1 MKFYKLIL
9 IILIVFLK
17 TGNVLSNTSI
27 FDVNNIKITKN
38 NKASNQTIADQ
49 AIKKGFKK
57 LLKKILLK
65 EDSNKL
71 RELKLSE
78 IKELVTF
85 YQVSNKMNDNNSLD
99 ITSFNISFD
108 KYKIHNL
115 FYKFNI
121 SYSEITNKELF
132 ILPILK
138 KNNKIFI
145 YNQNFFY
152 DQWNKNFEKEL
163 IEFILPLE
171 NIEIIQNIN
180 INKNNL
186 LNINLNNLFV
196 EYAGKNLALV
206 IIEDETFKKEKIYLK
221 TKILGKNFVKNIN
234 IEKLALNEE
243 QFYTKIISS
252 VKKEITNLVKS
263 QNLID
268 IRVPSFLNAQLKLS
282 KKNNLVELNKRLK
295 KIQLIEQVYIQNF
308 NSERVFLKIKYL
320 GKLENIVNQ
329 LENQKII
336 LKLIDD
342 QWSIKII

>member
-9 IILIVFLK
+9 IILIVFFK

-115 FYKFNI
+115 FYKFNV

-138 KNNKIFI
+138 KNNKVFI
-145 YNQNFFY
+145 YN
-152 DQWNKNFEKEL
+152 
-163 IEFILPLE
+163 
-171 NIEIIQNIN
+171 
-180 INKNNL
+180 
-186 LNINLNNLFV
+186 
-196 EYAGKNLALV
+196 
-206 IIEDETFKKEKIYLK
+206 
-221 TKILGKNFVKNIN
+221 
-234 IEKLALNEE
+234 
-243 QFYTKIISS
+243 
-252 VKKEITNLVKS
+252 
-263 QNLID
+263 
-268 IRVPSFLNAQLKLS
+268 
-282 KKNNLVELNKRLK
+282 
-295 KIQLIEQVYIQNF
+295 
-308 NSERVFLKIKYL
+308 
-320 GKLENIVNQ
+320 
-329 LENQKII
+329 
-336 LKLIDD
+336 
-342 QWSIKII
+342 